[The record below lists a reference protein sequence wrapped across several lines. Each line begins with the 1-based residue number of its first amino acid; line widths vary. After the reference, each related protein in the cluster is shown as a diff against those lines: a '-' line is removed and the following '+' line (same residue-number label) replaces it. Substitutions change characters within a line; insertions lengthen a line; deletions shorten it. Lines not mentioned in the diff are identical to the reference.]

1 MSSEIL
7 ELYVFIHYNWQ
18 YEFLRPSIEEIVKA
32 YLATYGSEPFPEDLE
47 EEELYSEDEEDDDEE
62 DEAAEGE
69 ANDDDE

>member
-47 EEELYSEDEEDDDEE
+47 EEELNSEEDDDEE